1 MFLVLIRPYIFGS
14 STLPVW
20 FWKRA
25 ARAANNSHV
34 CLYAPTAGNDD
45 DFLETLSH
53 LSSFISLHASST
65 DSILIGTDSNCSSK
79 STSRRREAWRTF
91 LESSSLIIHETQLP
105 TFHHNNGTSES
116 AIDYFVSS
124 SSLSLGQ
131 LGQLCTLDS
140 PLNLSSHDPI
150 FTSVYIEDTP
160 DNHPSK
166 FSESYSN
173 FKQERIIWEK
183 DMIPQYQTLAG
194 QALTYAMST
203 WDMPESTPLLISM
216 ISSLLVNC
224 AKSVFKTKSCVKVS
238 STYKSKTLCQAEK
251 KLSTAFKNWKR
262 LGKPSSSTD
271 ISRLAYTAARS
282 NLQRLRRREDSY
294 KHIREHNFLMH
305 CDRNNR
311 SEVFKRMKRV
321 RSEATTTVTSVL
333 HTPIDSYY
341 GEDVLEGFAADAEYL
356 GQSNE
361 GLSEF
366 DQKFYKLC
374 KLDNIYIFEFQ
385 GDHPIKI
392 PPMNIFQLEQILTTK
407 MKSGKSCDIYHLT
420 VEHLRHCGHV
430 AKLSLLS
437 LVNRILSDI
446 YYLTCPQAKL
456 GLGTAVYKG
465 KNKSLTK
472 SNSYRRITVSPIIGA
487 LIDYYIDPVAESIFQ
502 QTQSPDQL
510 GFTGGISYLLAAVQR
525 GECQRWA
532 IDKKL
537 TCFGISLDGEAA
549 FPSVERDIQV
559 RELYSAGERGD
570 YLAYSKNTYKN
581 TECHIKLKSKLSRR
595 IVEFKGNRQGHV
607 RASGHFKAYIN
618 PLLKT
623 LNSSKLGFYIGPFC
637 VTTVCIADDTYVLTG
652 TPSSLQSAL
661 NIVSHYGR
669 RYQVRFNADKTK
681 VVVTGSKVDIDFYK
695 DIHPWQL
702 NGDTVSVVDNN
713 DHLGLIVSGVDE
725 EQKNV
730 DKCIQSCRRSLFS
743 LLGAAYSYKCM
754 LSPLV
759 QVHLWKIYNLPVLLS
774 GLCSLPIRPV
784 NTKAISTFHN
794 KVLRG
799 FLKLSSS
806 SPIPAL
812 YFLLGEPPIEALLH
826 INTLI
831 TFHNIWANP
840 NTTVHGLVKYIL
852 KMCDSTSTTWSNH
865 VQLLCQKYGLTSPLH
880 LL

>member
-1 MFLVLIRPYIFGS
+1 M
-14 STLPVW
+14 
-20 FWKRA
+20 
-25 ARAANNSHV
+25 
-34 CLYAPTAGNDD
+34 
-45 DFLETLSH
+45 
-53 LSSFISLHASST
+53 
-65 DSILIGTDSNCSSK
+65 
-79 STSRRREAWRTF
+79 
-91 LESSSLIIHETQLP
+91 
-105 TFHHNNGTSES
+105 
-116 AIDYFVSS
+116 
-124 SSLSLGQ
+124 
-131 LGQLCTLDS
+131 
-140 PLNLSSHDPI
+140 
-150 FTSVYIEDTP
+150 
-160 DNHPSK
+160 
-166 FSESYSN
+166 
-173 FKQERIIWEK
+173 
-183 DMIPQYQTLAG
+183 
-194 QALTYAMST
+194 
-203 WDMPESTPLLISM
+203 
-216 ISSLLVNC
+216 
-224 AKSVFKTKSCVKVS
+224 VFKPV
-238 STYKSKTLCQAEK
+238 
-251 KLSTAFKNWKR
+251 
-262 LGKPSSSTD
+262 
-271 ISRLAYTAARS
+271 
-282 NLQRLRRREDSY
+282 LQ
-294 KHIREHNFLMH
+294 
-305 CDRNNR
+305 
-311 SEVFKRMKRV
+311 V
-321 RSEATTTVTSVL
+321 
-333 HTPIDSYY
+333 
-341 GEDVLEGFAADAEYL
+341 
-356 GQSNE
+356 GQ
-361 GLSEF
+361 
-366 DQKFYKLC
+366 
-374 KLDNIYIFEFQ
+374 
-385 GDHPIKI
+385 
-392 PPMNIFQLEQILTTK
+392 
-407 MKSGKSCDIYHLT
+407 
-420 VEHLRHCGHV
+420 
-430 AKLSLLS
+430 
-437 LVNRILSDI
+437 
-446 YYLTCPQAKL
+446 L
-456 GLGTAVYKG
+456 GLGTAFYKG

-759 QVHLWKIYNLPVLLS
+759 QVHLWKTYNLPVLLS
-774 GLCSLPIRPV
+774 GLCSLPVRPV
-784 NTKAISTFHN
+784 HMKAISTFHN

-812 YFLLGEPPIEALLH
+812 HFLLGEQPIEALLH
-826 INTLI
+826 I
-831 TFHNIWANP
+831 
-840 NTTVHGLVKYIL
+840 
-852 KMCDSTSTTWSNH
+852 
-865 VQLLCQKYGLTSPLH
+865 
-880 LL
+880 